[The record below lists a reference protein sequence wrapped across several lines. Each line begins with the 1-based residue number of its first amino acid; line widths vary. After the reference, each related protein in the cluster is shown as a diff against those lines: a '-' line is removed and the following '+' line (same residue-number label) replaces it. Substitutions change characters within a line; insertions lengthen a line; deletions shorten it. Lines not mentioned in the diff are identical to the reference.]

1 MSVSYSVPPRKH
13 IKIINSWDKLIY
25 NINYIGSLV
34 LQSVWCNS
42 KKCQQT
48 DSHND
53 FGALKKHLGYQV
65 RYIKPA
71 HKEQLE
77 YGGK

>member
-1 MSVSYSVPPRKH
+1 VWF
-13 IKIINSWDKLIY
+13 NSE
-25 NINYIGSLV
+25 
-34 LQSVWCNS
+34 
-42 KKCQQT
+42 KCQT

-71 HKEQLE
+71 HKVQLE
-77 YGGK
+77 YGKK